1 MKNYK
6 AKIYIT
12 LRENILD
19 VQGKAIE
26 HALHSLEFSNFSD
39 VRIGKYVELIVLAQ
53 NDGQAE
59 EMVKSACDKLIA
71 NPIIEDYTIEIIE

>member
-1 MKNYK
+1 MKVYK
-6 AKIYIT
+6 AKIFVT

-26 HALHSLEFSNFSD
+26 HALNSLEFNNFSN
-39 VRIGKYVELIVLAQ
+39 VRIGKYIQLSVTAQ

-59 EMVKSACDKLIA
+59 EMVKIACDKLIA
-71 NPIIEDYTIEIIE
+71 NPIIENYNIEIIE

>member
-1 MKNYK
+1 MKVYK
-6 AKIYIT
+6 AKIFVT

-26 HALHSLEFSNFSD
+26 YALNSLEFNNFSD
-39 VRIGKYVELIVLAQ
+39 VRIGKYIQLSVTAQ

-71 NPIIEDYTIEIIE
+71 NPIIENYNIEIIE

>member
-1 MKNYK
+1 MKKYK
-6 AKIYIT
+6 AKIFVT

-26 HALHSLEFSNFSD
+26 HALHSLEFTNFSN
-39 VRIGKYVELIVLAQ
+39 VRIGKYVELLVEAQ

-71 NPIIEDYTIEIIE
+71 NPIIEDYVVEIIE

>member
-1 MKNYK
+1 MKKYK
-6 AKIYIT
+6 AKVFVT

-26 HALHSLEFSNFSD
+26 HALHSLEFNNFNN
-39 VRIGKYVELIVLAQ
+39 VRLGKYVELEVEAQ

-59 EMVKSACDKLIA
+59 EMVKSACEKLIA
-71 NPIIEDYTIEIIE
+71 NPIIENYKVEIIE